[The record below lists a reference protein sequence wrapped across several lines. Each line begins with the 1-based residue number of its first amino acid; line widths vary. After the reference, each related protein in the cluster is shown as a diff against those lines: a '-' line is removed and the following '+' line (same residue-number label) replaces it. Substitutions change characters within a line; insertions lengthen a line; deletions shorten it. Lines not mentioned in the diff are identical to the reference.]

1 MSKKIKI
8 TESQLQILVKQKGIT
23 EDVFHIN
30 QMGEYESGEGPMPEP
45 YEMAEIVSKQI
56 RLHPDY
62 FKIENNGA
70 LEEFLDALRE
80 ILTINNEEDR
90 YFPDSRQGRDLTISD
105 VQMNEQLAETQGKLS
120 FLIGSPISLIRILH
134 TTGQYN
140 KETGTMDKVQRKEEI
155 IGTIKG
161 IDTSEGV
168 PMLKI
173 VNEEGQVIASV
184 MYHKNEFIEGESSW
198 YYVFEPATPKDSRI
212 LELFRIN
219 FYDTSSDV
227 QMNEQLE
234 GDQDQRVSKS
244 YDPKIR
250 TFNDILKAVEQDA
263 GIDTSIG
270 ELSSVES
277 DDYDEYQDRHMGL
290 YDLDEIG
297 VQDLPVN
304 ESIEN
309 IKKSFKRFSS

>member
-1 MSKKIKI
+1 VLKLTGILLYLYGMSKKIKI

-105 VQMNEQLAETQGKLS
+105 VQMNEQL
-120 FLIGSPISLIRILH
+120 
-134 TTGQYN
+134 
-140 KETGTMDKVQRKEEI
+140 
-155 IGTIKG
+155 
-161 IDTSEGV
+161 
-168 PMLKI
+168 
-173 VNEEGQVIASV
+173 
-184 MYHKNEFIEGESSW
+184 
-198 YYVFEPATPKDSRI
+198 
-212 LELFRIN
+212 
-219 FYDTSSDV
+219 
-227 QMNEQLE
+227 E